1 MADYI
6 PIHPGEVLLIDFMKP
21 MGMSHDQLAA
31 ALCTSAQRAGEIV
44 NGRHALT
51 VDAAMRL
58 ASLFGTTPQ
67 FWLNLQHQ
75 YDLALSQEKGM
86 GIE

>member
-1 MADYI
+1 MADFI
-6 PIHPGEVLLIDFMKP
+6 PIHPGEVLLIDFMEP
-21 MGMSHDQLAA
+21 MGMSHDQVAA

-44 NGRHALT
+44 NGRRAIT
-51 VDAAMRL
+51 VEAAMCL

-67 FWLNLQHQ
+67 FWLKLQHQ